1 MKKALPLRLLLAV
14 LGCACLPA
22 AADDGAHPV
31 AAIRAAAEAAVA
43 AGDGAMVTA
52 SVDERLRLP
61 HCAAPLVALP
71 HAAGTVEVSCP
82 GAAGWKLYVPVRTR
96 RAGAVLVL
104 VRPVAAGM
112 PIPADALAL
121 ETRDVARLSGG
132 ALADPAQAAGRIAR
146 RALAAGQPLSA
157 GDLSLAPVVRRG
169 QPVSLVAR
177 AGGLEVRTSGRAL
190 ADAAPG
196 EAVAVENLSSR
207 RVVSGIAQAGG
218 EVWVR

>member
-1 MKKALPLRLLLAV
+1 MKNALPLRLLFAV
-14 LGCACLPA
+14 LGCASLPA
-22 AADDGAHPV
+22 YADDGAHPV
-31 AAIRAAAEAAVA
+31 PAIRAAAESAFAL
-43 AGDGAMVTA
+43 DGAGRATA
-52 SVDERLRLP
+52 SVDARLRLP
-61 HCAAPLVALP
+61 RCTEPLAALP

-82 GAAGWKLYVPVRTR
+82 GAAGWKLYVPVRVSRT
-96 RAGAVLVL
+96 GAVLVL
-104 VRPVAAGM
+104 VRPVAAGS
-112 PIPADALAL
+112 PIPADALAV
-121 ETRDVARLSGG
+121 ETRDLARLPGA

-196 EAVAVENLSSR
+196 DAVAVENLSSR